1 MIAGDSLIGGLE
13 AHKMSAKRSIKVR
26 SFSGAT
32 VIDMVDYL
40 KPLLRRKPD
49 RLLLQ
54 IGTNDCPFMTAGE
67 IVNDMQYLKAAIKS
81 LAPHCTLILCE
92 IPLRTDDRVAN
103 STRQEVNAMLDSISD
118 CPSVSNSNIVEANL
132 SKKGLHLNLS
142 GTRLLAV
149 NLIQFLKGSF

>member
-1 MIAGDSLIGGLE
+1 
-13 AHKMSAKRSIKVR
+13 
-26 SFSGAT
+26 
-32 VIDMVDYL
+32 
-40 KPLLRRKPD
+40 
-49 RLLLQ
+49 
-54 IGTNDCPFMTAGE
+54 MTAGE

-92 IPLRTDDRVAN
+92 IPLCTDDAN

-132 SKKGLHLNLS
+132 SKKGLNLNLF